1 MRHTALLA
9 ALFLIAAPAIGQ
21 STIHKWV
28 DERGV
33 THYSEQP
40 PASGQS
46 KEIQPRVT
54 RPATPEAAAPQTEE
68 KAEQASPADANK
80 AKPKDKEMFT
90 MPADKM
96 AEQCQQARQR
106 LQQLESSPRI
116 MTRGADGQMQRAPEE
131 ERQKMMEEE
140 RKRVELYCVE

>member
-1 MRHTALLA
+1 MRHTVLLA
-9 ALFLIAAPAIGQ
+9 ALLLIAAPAIGQ
-21 STIHKWV
+21 TTIHKWV

-54 RPATPEAAAPQTEE
+54 RPPAAETAAPQAEE
-68 KAEQASPADANK
+68 KAEQTPTADADK
-80 AKPKDKEMFT
+80 AKPKEMFT

-131 ERQKMMEEE
+131 ERQKMMDEE
-140 RKRVELYCVE
+140 RKRIELYCVE